1 MSPPETDLWM
11 KELLPVY
18 EKAMHELLRHV
29 SVQCVERGALMAN
42 VWTAISSIL
51 GSHVHLQDRK
61 MTDLISANL
70 RQKKRLM
77 DLEREYDTLRS
88 ESYEISRPLREL
100 REKMAAVEAQNEELG
115 DTVDDKMRVIR
126 GLGDN
131 LEGLNAGITL
141 FLPHFFDY
149 NGNLHL
155 RSLLDKEKV
164 PLQDAHQA
172 LELEQSGINLI
183 RDLARLMRHVML
195 AHEDLHQKYQSGE
208 PDFKEKL
215 ITITDEILGLK
226 VEKLFK
232 DHMDSVKENGETKA
246 KLLEVSQDL
255 TRSKNAVTDMQT
267 RLETLEEENE
277 NLANDLEEKEDALE
291 ALSEQFVNQQ
301 AQSAGE
307 DKNLYPNCRCRP
319 ACKCQEDKEAESVA
333 SKNPFKK
340 AASAKKKVSCI
351 PTPFHSLLTTSD
363 SRALI
368 PLAKFPDTVH
378 IIPLRVLNRTI
389 LQMLEDMVHFY
400 EGTTRP
406 PLHEFL
412 YEFMLRKYGLVGLAE
427 KYLVDF
433 LASLQK
439 HNKQSK
445 QVESFA
451 KFCGLGKSLPEEAL
465 ARVLQVYSCIQYT
478 AANWADKAI
487 AKESHANKSN
497 QGRELYSFERTCAG
511 LKRAFSHAPQATITR
526 MLAEVEA
533 QATQGGGN
541 KYRQVDWDVVVDQ
554 VLKEWH
560 VESATLK
567 EELQRLFEEGD
578 DNNDGILSLDEFQAI
593 VHRVNPRIKLAEI
606 LKLFREA
613 MQLSGGSSIA
623 PEDFATVMTK
633 NEVLRASL
641 EVKKGFR
648 RNSTLPLPMS
658 FGNDE
663 ASGEGES
670 HAHENEVSEQLAII
684 DDTWRSSEKI
694 VQANLMDLK
703 AAGHPQALSLSEDL
717 NRLQS
722 LMKQR
727 VDVDIEQYWVEYRSF
742 MSSISKAM
750 EQIKSDRKD

>member
-1 MSPPETDLWM
+1 MR
-11 KELLPVY
+11 ELLPVY

-100 REKMAAVEAQNEELG
+100 REKMAKVQAQNEELE
-115 DTVDDKMRVIR
+115 DAVDDKSRVIR
-126 GLGDN
+126 GLGDS
-131 LEGLNAGITL
+131 LEGLNADVTR

-149 NGNLHL
+149 HSNQHL
-155 RSLLDKEKV
+155 QSLLEKEKV
-164 PLQDAHQA
+164 PLQDARQA
-172 LELEQSGINLI
+172 LELEQAGINLI
-183 RDLARLMRHVML
+183 RDLARLMRHEML

-232 DHMDSVKENGETKA
+232 DHMDSIKENGETKA
-246 KLLEVSQDL
+246 ELLETAQNL
-255 TRSKNAVTDMQT
+255 ARSKTTVTELQT
-267 RLETLEEENE
+267 KLETLEEENE

-291 ALSEQFVNQQ
+291 ALSEQFMNQQ
-301 AQSAGE
+301 AQGAGD

-319 ACKCQEDKEAESVA
+319 ACKCQDAQEAENVT

-340 AASAKKKVSCI
+340 TATAKKKISCI

-445 QVESFA
+445 QVECFA
-451 KFCGLGKSLPEEAL
+451 KFCGLGKGLPEEAL

-478 AANWADKAI
+478 APNWADKAI

-511 LKRAFSHAPQATITR
+511 LKRAFSHAPQVTITC

-541 KYRQVDWDVVVDQ
+541 KYRQVDWDVIVDQ

-567 EELQRLFEEGD
+567 EELQRLFEERD

-606 LKLFREA
+606 LKLFRQA
-613 MQLSGGSSIA
+613 MQLPGGSSIA
-623 PEDFATVMTK
+623 PEDFAAVMTK

-658 FGNDE
+658 LGSDE
-663 ASGEGES
+663 TAGEGDGD

-694 VQANLMDLK
+694 VQANLLDLK
-703 AAGHPQALSLSEDL
+703 AANHPHAVSLGEDL

-727 VDVDIEQYWVEYRSF
+727 MDVDIEQYWVEYRSF

-750 EQIKSDRKD
+750 EQINADKKASN